1 MNRFAPLFLAV
12 SLAALSACGQQAA
25 KDEASQAAPEAK
37 PGLTLSEG
45 ALVLPAVKGNPAGGY
60 FTLVNNGDK
69 AVTLAAV
76 SVTGAARAEMH
87 ETTGESMA
95 PLATL
100 EIKPG
105 ETVKFERGGKHVM
118 AFELDPTLAAG
129 GSTEVTL
136 TFADGDKLSAPL
148 KLQAPLAATWGPWK
162 AWTIRS
168 IWSIRTERHRGPARL
183 PGRRRTA
190 ADVG

>member
-1 MNRFAPLFLAV
+1 MKRLAPLFLAV
-12 SLAALSACGQQAA
+12 SLAALSACGQQPA
-25 KDEASQAAPEAK
+25 KDQAGQAAPDAK
-37 PGLTLSEG
+37 PGLMLSEG

-87 ETTGESMA
+87 ETTGEIMA
-95 PLATL
+95 PLTSL

-105 ETVKFERGGKHVM
+105 ATVKFERGGKHVM
-118 AFELDPTLAAG
+118 AFELDPALTAG
-129 GSTEVTL
+129 GTTELTL

-148 KLQAPLAATWGPWK
+148 KLEAPGGGMDDMEGMDH
-162 AWTIRS
+162 S
-168 IWSIRTERHRGPARL
+168 EHSN
-183 PGRRRTA
+183 
-190 ADVG
+190 

>member
-1 MNRFAPLFLAV
+1 MKRLAPLFLAV
-12 SLAALSACGQQAA
+12 SLAALSACGQQPA
-25 KDEASQAAPEAK
+25 KDEAASTAPEAK

-45 ALVLPAVKGNPAGGY
+45 TLVLPAVKGNPAGGY
-60 FTLVNNGDK
+60 FTLINTGDK

-76 SVTGAARAEMH
+76 SVTGAVRAEMH

-118 AFELDPTLAAG
+118 AFELDPALTAG
-129 GSTEVTL
+129 GKTELTL

-148 KLQAPLAATWGPWK
+148 KLEAPGGGMEHMAGMDH
-162 AWTIRS
+162 S
-168 IWSIRTERHRGPARL
+168 EHSN
-183 PGRRRTA
+183 
-190 ADVG
+190 

>member
-1 MNRFAPLFLAV
+1 MKRIAPLFLAV

-25 KDEASQAAPEAK
+25 KDQATEAAPEAK
-37 PGLTLSEG
+37 PGLTLSG
-45 ALVLPAVKGNPAGGY
+45 GTLVLPAVKGNPAGGY
-60 FTLVNNGDK
+60 FALVNNGDK

-105 ETVKFERGGKHVM
+105 ETVTFERGGKHEM
-118 AFELDPTLAAG
+118 AFDLDPALTAG
-129 GSTEVTL
+129 GTTEMTL
-136 TFADGDKLSAPL
+136 TFADGDKLSTPITIE
-148 KLQAPLAATWGPWK
+148 AAGS
-162 AWTIRS
+162 AGMD
-168 IWSIRTERHRGPARL
+168 HGGAH
-183 PGRRRTA
+183 
-190 ADVG
+190 

>member
-1 MNRFAPLFLAV
+1 MNRFAPVFLAV

-76 SVTGAARAEMH
+76 SVSGAARAEMH

-105 ETVKFERGGKHVM
+105 ETVRFERGGKHVM
-118 AFELDPTLAAG
+118 AFDLDPALTAG
-129 GSTEVTL
+129 GTAELTL

-148 KLQAPLAATWGPWK
+148 KLQAPGGDME
-162 AWTIRS
+162 S
-168 IWSIRTERHRGPARL
+168 MEGMDHSEHMEHSN
-183 PGRRRTA
+183 
-190 ADVG
+190 

>member
-1 MNRFAPLFLAV
+1 MKRIAPLFLAV

-25 KDEASQAAPEAK
+25 KDDATQAAPDAK
-37 PGLTLSEG
+37 PGLALSEG
-45 ALVLPAVKGNPAGGY
+45 TLALPAVKGNPAGGY

-69 AVTLAAV
+69 AVTLAGV

-87 ETTGESMA
+87 ETKGGSMA
-95 PLATL
+95 PLASL

-118 AFELDPTLAAG
+118 AFDLDAKLTAG
-129 GSTEVTL
+129 TTSEITL

-148 KLQAPLAATWGPWK
+148 KLEAPGGATHDMGDMEGMDH
-162 AWTIRS
+162 S
-168 IWSIRTERHRGPARL
+168 EHSN
-183 PGRRRTA
+183 
-190 ADVG
+190 

>member
-1 MNRFAPLFLAV
+1 MKRLAPLFLAV
-12 SLAALSACGQQAA
+12 SLAALSACGQQPA
-25 KDEASQAAPEAK
+25 KDEAASTAPEAK

-45 ALVLPAVKGNPAGGY
+45 TLVLPAVKGNPAAGY
-60 FTLVNNGDK
+60 FTLINTGDK

-118 AFELDPTLAAG
+118 AFELDPALTAG
-129 GSTEVTL
+129 GTTELTL

-148 KLQAPLAATWGPWK
+148 KLEAPGGGMEHMEGMDH
-162 AWTIRS
+162 S
-168 IWSIRTERHRGPARL
+168 EHSN
-183 PGRRRTA
+183 
-190 ADVG
+190 